1 VPAPQPIDFQALAD
15 GVVRNNVGVE
25 AITLG
30 VQGRLDGDGVV
41 LHGTGQRLPVS
52 GAQPTNAPWL
62 WFDVR
67 GYQRG
72 GNVTLAFLRATA
84 TPAAAPATGPRAG
97 AAPGPAVK

>member
-1 VPAPQPIDFQALAD
+1 MPAPQPLDLQALAD

-30 VQGRLDGDGVV
+30 VRGKLDGDSVV
-41 LHGTGQRLPVS
+41 LHGTGQRLPVT
-52 GAQPTNAPWL
+52 GAQPTSAPWL

-72 GNVTLAFLRATA
+72 ATVTLALRR
-84 TPAAAPATGPRAG
+84 GAG
-97 AAPGPAVK
+97 AAPVPPVK